1 MVEEQARSNGQYKIA
16 TVDVKDLE
24 FLEKNARYMTAEMF
38 HNLVDNVKRDGG
50 LSSMP
55 LCWKHGDKYRIL
67 SGNHRCA
74 AAIEAGLQEVTV
86 LYTDKELSKQEQI
99 AIQISHN
106 AIDGK
111 DDLVVLK
118 ELWDELEDVDLK
130 YYAGLDDKT
139 LEEME
144 KVSMAALADVKLDFH
159 STTFLFLPNELEKL
173 DDIIGQAA
181 RYTAASDSVYLN
193 QLEDFKRLLKAQNKT
208 QASFNVKNSATSLM
222 LILDIFNRH
231 QEDLT
236 EGYIDDNGELIH
248 KNKVPLSS
256 VLGDDYV
263 SAEVAVALKKAIE
276 KAIGKGDVQ
285 AKSKVDFLQQMAEK
299 YLAGD

>member
-1 MVEEQARSNGQYKIA
+1 MEEKPRSNGKYKIA
-16 TVDVKDLE
+16 TVNVKDLE

-38 HNLVDNVKRDGG
+38 HNSVDNIKRDGG

-55 LCWKHGDKYRIL
+55 LCWKHDNKYRIM

-74 AAIEAGLQEVTV
+74 AAIEAGLQEITV
-86 LYTDKELSKQEQI
+86 LYTDEELSEKERI

-118 ELWDELEDVDLK
+118 ELWDELDDVELK

-139 LEEME
+139 IEEME
-144 KVSMAALADVKLDFH
+144 RLSMLALVDAKLDFH
-159 STTFLFLPNELEKL
+159 SVTFLFLPYELERL
-173 DDIIGQAA
+173 DEIVEDVMKYNI
-181 RYTAASDSVYLN
+181 TSDSVYMN
-193 QLEDFKRLLKAQNKT
+193 RLEDFKRLLKAQNKV

-231 QEDLT
+231 QDDLSK
-236 EGYIDDNGELIH
+236 GYIDNGELKH

-263 SAEVAVALKKAIE
+263 LSEVAILLKKAID
-276 KAIGKGDVQ
+276 KAIGKGDI
-285 AKSKVDFLQQMAEK
+285 KSKNKLEFLKILSER
-299 YLAGD
+299 YLAGE

>member
-1 MVEEQARSNGQYKIA
+1 MKEQTRSTGQYKIA
-16 TVDVKDLE
+16 TVNVKDLE

-38 HNLVDNVKRDGG
+38 RNLVDNVKRDGG

-86 LYTDKELSKQEQI
+86 LYTDRELSRQEQV

-111 DDLVVLK
+111 DDMVVLK

-130 YYAGLDDKT
+130 YYAGIDDKT

-144 KVSMAALADVKLDFH
+144 KLSMAALADVNLDFH
-159 STTFLFLPNELEKL
+159 STTFLFLPDELEKL
-173 DDIIGQAA
+173 NNAIEYAMK
-181 RYTAASDSVYLN
+181 YSSTEDSLYLN
-193 QLEDFKRLLKAQNKT
+193 RLDDFKRLLKAQNKI
-208 QASFNVKNSATSLM
+208 QSSFDVKNSATSLM
-222 LILDIFNRH
+222 IILDIFNRH
-231 QEDLT
+231 QEDLV
-236 EGYIDDNGELIH
+236 EGYIDEGGNLRH

-263 SAEVAVALKKAIE
+263 SPESALILKKAVE
-276 KAIGKGDVQ
+276 KAIGKGEVQ
-285 AKSKVDFLQQMAEK
+285 AKNKVEFLQRMSEK
-299 YLAGD
+299 YLKGD

>member
-1 MVEEQARSNGQYKIA
+1 MVEEKSQSNSQYKIA
-16 TVDVKDLE
+16 TVNIKDLE

-38 HNLVDNVKRDGG
+38 KNLVDNIKRDGG

-55 LCWKHGDKYRIL
+55 FCWKHGDKYKIL

-74 AAIEAGLQEVTV
+74 AAIEAGLQEITV
-86 LYTDKELSKQEQI
+86 LYTDRELSKQEQI

-118 ELWDELEDVDLK
+118 ELWDELEDIELK
-130 YYAGLDDKT
+130 YYAGLDDKV

-144 KVSMAALADVKLDFH
+144 KVSMAALADVKLNFH
-159 STTFLFLPNELEKL
+159 SATFLFLPEELEKL
-173 DDIIGQAA
+173 DDIVSQ
-181 RYTAASDSVYLN
+181 TASCVSASDEVYLN
-193 QLEDFKRLLKAQNKT
+193 RLDDFKRLLKAQNKT

-236 EGYIDDNGELIH
+236 EGYISDSEELIH
-248 KNKVPLSS
+248 KNKVPLST

-263 SAEVAVALKKAIE
+263 SAETALLLKKAIE
-276 KAIGKGDVQ
+276 KAVGKGDIQ
-285 AKSKVDFLQQMAEK
+285 AKSKENFLNQMAEK
-299 YLAGD
+299 YLAGE

>member
-1 MVEEQARSNGQYKIA
+1 MEKQVWSNSQYKIA
-16 TVDVKDLE
+16 TVDVKNLE

-38 HNLVDNVKRDGG
+38 HNLVDNVKKDGG

-86 LYTDKELSKQEQI
+86 LYIDKELSKQEQI

-118 ELWDELEDVDLK
+118 ELWDELEDVNLK

-159 STTFLFLPNELEKL
+159 STTFLFLPDELEKF
-173 DDIIGQAA
+173 DKIIKQVE
-181 RYTAASDSVYLN
+181 RYTASSDSVYLN
-193 QLEDFKRLLKAQNKT
+193 HLNDFKRLLKAQNKM

-222 LILDIFNRH
+222 LILDLFNRH
-231 QEDLT
+231 QEDLSK
-236 EGYIDDNGELIH
+236 GYIDDNGELIH
-248 KNKVPLSS
+248 NNKVPLSS
-256 VLGDDYV
+256 VFGDDYV
-263 SAEVAVALKKAIE
+263 SAEIALLLKKALE
-276 KAIGKGDVQ
+276 KAIGKGDIQ
-285 AKSKVDFLQQMAEK
+285 SKSKMDFLRQMSEK